1 MKTGFIAVLLS
12 IFNVSCSFAAE
23 SGGAIRNVEIEALN
37 ARERSII
44 PISAFTAN
52 GDIVR
57 LKSALID
64 GLDAGLSVNEIKEI
78 LVQLYAYCGFPR
90 SLNAI
95 HAFMGV
101 MQERE
106 AKGIKDTIGKEASSL
121 PKDMDKD
128 AYGAKVRRE
137 LAGVSKEAPAQG
149 YQLFTPMIDVYLK
162 EHLFADIFARDVL
175 SHQDRE
181 LVTISALSA
190 MSGTEGQL
198 KFHLGAAMNTGFN
211 SVQMHAFIALLNSKV
226 GHHEAEIAEQV
237 LSDVVQMRQ
246 STDEKMVGG

>member
-1 MKTGFIAVLLS
+1 MRRGFFAFLVSILS
-12 IFNVSCSFAAE
+12 VTCSFAE
-23 SGGAIRNVEIEALN
+23 QTGKGSDALN
-37 ARERSII
+37 ARQQAII

-52 GDIVR
+52 GDMTK
-57 LKSALID
+57 LKPALIA

-95 HAFMGV
+95 HTFMGV

-106 AKGIKDTIGKEASSL
+106 AKGIKDNIGKEATPL

-128 AYGAKVRRE
+128 AYGAKVRQQ
-137 LAGVSKEAPAQG
+137 LAGWEKEPPAQG
-149 YQLFTPMIDVYLK
+149 YQLFIPVIDTYLK

-175 SHQDRE
+175 NHEDRE
-181 LVTISALSA
+181 LVTISALAA

-198 KFHLGAAMNTGFN
+198 KFHMGAAMNTGFTTA
-211 SVQMHAFIALLNSKV
+211 QMHTFVDVLKTTV
-226 GHHEAEIAEQV
+226 GHQEAKVAGQV
-237 LSDVVQMRQ
+237 LNEVT
-246 STDEKMVGG
+246 STRSK